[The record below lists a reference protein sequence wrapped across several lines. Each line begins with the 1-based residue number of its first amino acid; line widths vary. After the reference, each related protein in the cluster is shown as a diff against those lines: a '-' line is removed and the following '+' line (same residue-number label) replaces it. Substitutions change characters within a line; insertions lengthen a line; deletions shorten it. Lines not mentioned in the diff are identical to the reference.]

1 MVVSAFLIGL
11 PVSLAGLSYE
21 FGMKKGVARA
31 QAAEETLAAEEARER
46 AEALADMAVEAERRL
61 ESMTLLLAELQSRV
75 TRLDAVGMNL
85 TQSAGLEPG
94 EFNFDMA
101 PALGGPLMTSQEDA
115 RELIPALEGELFAL
129 STALDD
135 REVQLDILSELIQG
149 EQVKSD
155 ATPSGRPILSGW
167 LSSRYGTRIDPF
179 SGKKAWHEG
188 VDFAGKAGSDIVA
201 VASGVVSWSGERYG
215 YGKMVEVAHGDGV
228 IVGVI
233 GAEGRWVDQTAQ
245 GLNRQQIQPVIRLR
259 IREFTGRRRCAE
271 GEFTSRL
278 IPLYEAG
285 APRSFTVPI
294 TVVLDRFCYL
304 RGSANQARAIILQGS
319 RIIIL
324 SVRIGASRW
333 QAFGR
338 GAFAQE
344 RTVDVDA
351 RPFRVTV
358 VE

>member
-1 MVVSAFLIGL
+1 MKFILINNEGPSKTVEIGRWMRVVISVFLIGL
-11 PVSLAGLSYE
+11 PVSLVGLSYE

-31 QAAEETLAAEEARER
+31 QAAEETVAAEEARER

-85 TQSAGLEPG
+85 TQSAGLEPD
-94 EFNFDMA
+94 EFNFDVA

-115 RELIPALEGELFAL
+115 PELISALESELFAL

-228 IVGVI
+228 ITRYAHNQENLVKVGDMVRR
-233 GAEGRWVDQTAQ
+233 GDVVALMGNSGRSTGPHVHFEVHKNGRPVDPA
-245 GLNRQQIQPVIRLR
+245 
-259 IREFTGRRRCAE
+259 
-271 GEFTSRL
+271 S
-278 IPLYEAG
+278 
-285 APRSFTVPI
+285 
-294 TVVLDRFCYL
+294 YL
-304 RGSANQARAIILQGS
+304 R
-319 RIIIL
+319 
-324 SVRIGASRW
+324 
-333 QAFGR
+333 
-338 GAFAQE
+338 
-344 RTVDVDA
+344 RT
-351 RPFRVTV
+351 PN
-358 VE
+358 

>member
-1 MVVSAFLIGL
+1 MKFILINNEGPSKTVEIGRWTRVFVSAFLIGL

-115 RELIPALEGELFAL
+115 RELIPALQGELFAL

-188 VDFAGKAGSDIVA
+188 VDFAGKAGSNIVA

-228 IVGVI
+228 ITRYAHNQENLVKVGDMVRR
-233 GAEGRWVDQTAQ
+233 GDVVALMGNSGRSTGPHVHFEVHKNGRPVDPA
-245 GLNRQQIQPVIRLR
+245 
-259 IREFTGRRRCAE
+259 
-271 GEFTSRL
+271 S
-278 IPLYEAG
+278 
-285 APRSFTVPI
+285 
-294 TVVLDRFCYL
+294 YL
-304 RGSANQARAIILQGS
+304 R
-319 RIIIL
+319 
-324 SVRIGASRW
+324 
-333 QAFGR
+333 
-338 GAFAQE
+338 
-344 RTVDVDA
+344 RT
-351 RPFRVTV
+351 PN
-358 VE
+358 

>member
-1 MVVSAFLIGL
+1 VKFILINNEGPSKTVEIRRWMRVVVSAFLIGL

-179 SGKKAWHEG
+179 SGEKAWHEG
-188 VDFAGKAGSDIVA
+188 VDFAGKAGSNIVA

-228 IVGVI
+228 ITRYAHNQENLVKVGDMVRR
-233 GAEGRWVDQTAQ
+233 GDVVALMGNSGRSTGPHVHFEVHKNGRPVDPA
-245 GLNRQQIQPVIRLR
+245 
-259 IREFTGRRRCAE
+259 
-271 GEFTSRL
+271 S
-278 IPLYEAG
+278 
-285 APRSFTVPI
+285 
-294 TVVLDRFCYL
+294 YL
-304 RGSANQARAIILQGS
+304 R
-319 RIIIL
+319 
-324 SVRIGASRW
+324 
-333 QAFGR
+333 
-338 GAFAQE
+338 
-344 RTVDVDA
+344 RT
-351 RPFRVTV
+351 PN
-358 VE
+358 

>member
-1 MVVSAFLIGL
+1 MKFILINNEGPSKTVEIRRWMRVVVSAFLIGL

-188 VDFAGKAGSDIVA
+188 VDFAGKAGSNIVA

-228 IVGVI
+228 ITRYGHNQENLVKVGDMVRRGDI
-233 GAEGRWVDQTAQ
+233 VALMGNSGRSTGPHVHFEVHKNGRPVDPA
-245 GLNRQQIQPVIRLR
+245 
-259 IREFTGRRRCAE
+259 
-271 GEFTSRL
+271 S
-278 IPLYEAG
+278 
-285 APRSFTVPI
+285 
-294 TVVLDRFCYL
+294 YL
-304 RGSANQARAIILQGS
+304 R
-319 RIIIL
+319 
-324 SVRIGASRW
+324 
-333 QAFGR
+333 
-338 GAFAQE
+338 
-344 RTVDVDA
+344 RT
-351 RPFRVTV
+351 PN
-358 VE
+358 

>member
-1 MVVSAFLIGL
+1 MKFILINNEGPSKTVEIRRWTRVVVSAFLIGL

-188 VDFAGKAGSDIVA
+188 VDFAGKAGSNIVA
-201 VASGVVSWSGERYG
+201 VASGIVSWSGERYG

-228 IVGVI
+228 ITRYAHNQENLVKVGDMVRR
-233 GAEGRWVDQTAQ
+233 GDVVALMGNSGRSTGPHVHFEVHKNGRPVDPA
-245 GLNRQQIQPVIRLR
+245 
-259 IREFTGRRRCAE
+259 
-271 GEFTSRL
+271 S
-278 IPLYEAG
+278 
-285 APRSFTVPI
+285 
-294 TVVLDRFCYL
+294 YL
-304 RGSANQARAIILQGS
+304 R
-319 RIIIL
+319 
-324 SVRIGASRW
+324 
-333 QAFGR
+333 
-338 GAFAQE
+338 
-344 RTVDVDA
+344 RT
-351 RPFRVTV
+351 PN
-358 VE
+358 

>member
-1 MVVSAFLIGL
+1 VVVSAFLIGL

-228 IVGVI
+228 ITRYAHNQENLVKVGDMVRR
-233 GAEGRWVDQTAQ
+233 GDVVALMGNSGRSTGPHVHFEVHKNGRPVDPA
-245 GLNRQQIQPVIRLR
+245 
-259 IREFTGRRRCAE
+259 
-271 GEFTSRL
+271 S
-278 IPLYEAG
+278 
-285 APRSFTVPI
+285 
-294 TVVLDRFCYL
+294 YL
-304 RGSANQARAIILQGS
+304 R
-319 RIIIL
+319 
-324 SVRIGASRW
+324 
-333 QAFGR
+333 
-338 GAFAQE
+338 
-344 RTVDVDA
+344 RT
-351 RPFRVTV
+351 PN
-358 VE
+358 

>member
-1 MVVSAFLIGL
+1 MKFILINNDGPSKTVEIGRWTRLFVSAFLIGL

-155 ATPSGRPILSGW
+155 ATPSGRPVLSGW

-179 SGKKAWHEG
+179 SGKKAWHDG
-188 VDFAGKAGSDIVA
+188 VDFAGKAGSNIVA

-228 IVGVI
+228 ITRYAHNQENLVKVGDMVRR
-233 GAEGRWVDQTAQ
+233 GDVVALMGNSGRSTGPHVHFEVHKNGRPVDPA
-245 GLNRQQIQPVIRLR
+245 
-259 IREFTGRRRCAE
+259 
-271 GEFTSRL
+271 S
-278 IPLYEAG
+278 
-285 APRSFTVPI
+285 
-294 TVVLDRFCYL
+294 YL
-304 RGSANQARAIILQGS
+304 RSTPN
-319 RIIIL
+319 
-324 SVRIGASRW
+324 
-333 QAFGR
+333 
-338 GAFAQE
+338 
-344 RTVDVDA
+344 
-351 RPFRVTV
+351 
-358 VE
+358 

>member
-1 MVVSAFLIGL
+1 MKFILINNEGPSKTVEIRRWMRVVVSAFLIGL

-21 FGMKKGVARA
+21 FGMKKGMARA

-179 SGKKAWHEG
+179 SGEKAWHEG
-188 VDFAGKAGSDIVA
+188 VDFAGKAGSNIVA

-228 IVGVI
+228 ITRYAHNQENLVKVGDMVRR
-233 GAEGRWVDQTAQ
+233 GDVVALMGNSGRSTGPHVHFEVHKNGRPVDPA
-245 GLNRQQIQPVIRLR
+245 
-259 IREFTGRRRCAE
+259 
-271 GEFTSRL
+271 S
-278 IPLYEAG
+278 
-285 APRSFTVPI
+285 
-294 TVVLDRFCYL
+294 YL
-304 RGSANQARAIILQGS
+304 R
-319 RIIIL
+319 
-324 SVRIGASRW
+324 
-333 QAFGR
+333 
-338 GAFAQE
+338 
-344 RTVDVDA
+344 RT
-351 RPFRVTV
+351 PN
-358 VE
+358 

>member
-1 MVVSAFLIGL
+1 MGRWTRLVVSALLIGL

-21 FGMKKGVARA
+21 FGVKKGITRS
-31 QAAEETLAAEEARER
+31 QTAAETQASEDARKR

-85 TQSAGLEPG
+85 TASAGLEAG
-94 EFNFDMA
+94 EFNFDRA
-101 PALGGPLMTSQEDA
+101 PALGGPLMAPDEDA

-167 LSSRYGTRIDPF
+167 ASSRYGTRIDPF

-188 VDFAGKAGSDIVA
+188 VDFAGREGADIVA
-201 VASGVVSWSGERYG
+201 VASGVVSWSGQRYG

-228 IVGVI
+228 ITRYAHNQENLVKVGDMVRR
-233 GAEGRWVDQTAQ
+233 GDVVALMGNSGRSTGPHVHFEVHKNGRPVDPA
-245 GLNRQQIQPVIRLR
+245 
-259 IREFTGRRRCAE
+259 
-271 GEFTSRL
+271 S
-278 IPLYEAG
+278 
-285 APRSFTVPI
+285 
-294 TVVLDRFCYL
+294 YL
-304 RGSANQARAIILQGS
+304 R
-319 RIIIL
+319 
-324 SVRIGASRW
+324 
-333 QAFGR
+333 
-338 GAFAQE
+338 
-344 RTVDVDA
+344 RT
-351 RPFRVTV
+351 PN
-358 VE
+358 